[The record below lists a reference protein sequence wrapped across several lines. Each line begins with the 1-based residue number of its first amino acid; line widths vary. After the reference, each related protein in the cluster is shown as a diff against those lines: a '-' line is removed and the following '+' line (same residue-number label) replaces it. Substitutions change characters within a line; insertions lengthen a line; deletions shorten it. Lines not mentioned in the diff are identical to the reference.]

1 MSLFVLIFTV
11 DYAKINRKEIK
22 KNSKGVQMIKREIL
36 DKLLPITDEERAI
49 LDGRNTV
56 DKGIYTL
63 NGGSIIRAKKL
74 LDSGKLISIRTH
86 TRFIHFPEHTHDYI
100 EAVYMCAGET
110 THIVNG
116 KKINLKEGE
125 LLFLGQNASQEILPA
140 SEGDIAVNFIIQ
152 PSFFDKTLEM
162 LGAEETPIKNFL
174 ISALFDEENR
184 GYLHFKVS
192 DVLPVQNLIENLIWT
207 ITNNSSNKR
216 NINQTTMGL
225 LFMQLIN
232 HTDRLAYES
241 KEEIA
246 IMEIFRYIEENYK
259 DASLS
264 DAARILHYDFFWL
277 SHEIK
282 NRTGKT
288 YTEHLQEKRLSQAA
302 FLLKTTNISVEEI
315 ATAVGYDNKSYF
327 HRIFTQKYLLTP
339 KKYRTAATKTM

>member
-1 MSLFVLIFTV
+1 M
-11 DYAKINRKEIK
+11 IN
-22 KNSKGVQMIKREIL
+22 REIL
-36 DKLLPITDEERAI
+36 DKLLPITEEEKAI
-49 LDGRNTV
+49 LAGKSTV
-56 DKGIYTL
+56 DKDIYTSG
-63 NGGSIIRAKKL
+63 GGSVIRAKKL
-74 LDSGKLISIRTH
+74 LDAGKLISIRAH
-86 TRFIHFPEHTHDYI
+86 TRFIRFPEHTHDYI

-110 THIVNG
+110 THIING
-116 KKINLKEGE
+116 KSITLKEGE

-140 SEGDIAVNFIIQ
+140 AEGDIAVNFIIQ

-174 ISALFDEENR
+174 ISSLFDKENR

-207 ITNNSSNKR
+207 ITNNASNKR

-225 LFMQLIN
+225 LLMQLLN
-232 HTDRLAYES
+232 HTDKLAHES
-241 KEEIA
+241 REDVA

-282 NRTGKT
+282 RRTGKT

-302 FLLKTTNISVEEI
+302 FLLKTTRLSVEDV

-327 HRIFTQKYLLTP
+327 HRIFTEKYQLTP
-339 KKYRTAATKTM
+339 KKYRSLTALK

>member
-1 MSLFVLIFTV
+1 M
-11 DYAKINRKEIK
+11 IN
-22 KNSKGVQMIKREIL
+22 REIL
-36 DKLLPITDEERAI
+36 DKLLPITEEEKAI
-49 LDGRNTV
+49 LAGKSTV
-56 DKGIYTL
+56 DKDIYTSG
-63 NGGSIIRAKKL
+63 GGSVIRAKKL
-74 LDSGKLISIRTH
+74 LDAGKLICIRAH

-110 THIVNG
+110 THIING
-116 KKINLKEGE
+116 KSITLKEGE

-140 SEGDIAVNFIIQ
+140 AEGDIAVNFIIQ

-174 ISALFDEENR
+174 ISSLFDKENR

-207 ITNNSSNKR
+207 ITNNASNKR

-225 LFMQLIN
+225 LLMQLLN
-232 HTDRLAYES
+232 HTDKLAHES
-241 KEEIA
+241 REDVA

-282 NRTGKT
+282 RRTGKT

-302 FLLKTTNISVEEI
+302 FLLKTTKLSVEEI
-315 ATAVGYDNKSYF
+315 STAVGYDNKSYF
-327 HRIFTQKYLLTP
+327 HRIFTEKYHLTP
-339 KKYRTAATKTM
+339 KKYRTQKH